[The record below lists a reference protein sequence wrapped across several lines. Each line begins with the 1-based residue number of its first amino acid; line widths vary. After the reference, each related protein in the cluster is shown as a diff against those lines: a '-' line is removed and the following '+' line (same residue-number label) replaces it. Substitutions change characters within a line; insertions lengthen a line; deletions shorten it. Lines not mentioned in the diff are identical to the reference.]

1 MMKKN
6 LGIIELD
13 KGVNYIYSRN
23 REKFSFKNVIEIDPK
38 NEKSFCNLVKE
49 LQNDGIEL
57 TKLYTLKCVHGNK
70 ILDLEILQKDCQ
82 ITEID
87 LLSGISLFVPKSVEA
102 DGLFTSDVTKK
113 LAIFPADCCIL
124 GIYDP
129 VDKRK
134 GLIHAGWRGTLQD
147 ITVKAID
154 IFRMKGSKLSNL
166 KIILSPMIRELVIGQ
181 DTIWEFEEYI
191 EKKGSMYNKFVR
203 KTKDDKYIID
213 LKGIIIMSLLD
224 RGINLKNILNN
235 KSEDTFSEVDRN
247 SKYLYESYRRD
258 KGKSRRNVVII

>member
-1 MMKKN
+1 
-6 LGIIELD
+6 
-13 KGVNYIYSRN
+13 
-23 REKFSFKNVIEIDPK
+23 
-38 NEKSFCNLVKE
+38 
-49 LQNDGIEL
+49 
-57 TKLYTLKCVHGNK
+57 
-70 ILDLEILQKDCQ
+70 
-82 ITEID
+82 
-87 LLSGISLFVPKSVEA
+87 
-102 DGLFTSDVTKK
+102 
-113 LAIFPADCCIL
+113 
-124 GIYDP
+124 
-129 VDKRK
+129 
-134 GLIHAGWRGTLQD
+134 
-147 ITVKAID
+147 
-154 IFRMKGSKLSNL
+154 MKGSKLSNL